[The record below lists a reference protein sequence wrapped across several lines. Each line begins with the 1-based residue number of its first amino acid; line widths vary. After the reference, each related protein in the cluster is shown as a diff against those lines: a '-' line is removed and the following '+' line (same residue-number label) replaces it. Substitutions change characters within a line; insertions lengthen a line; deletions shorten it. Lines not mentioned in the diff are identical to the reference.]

1 MIKRL
6 FIIFLIAGIWFSI
19 SSFPAWAGEITI
31 LYTGDT
37 HAMLYTCNCP
47 KEPIGGLSRRATLI
61 KQLRKENPDTL
72 VLDSGGFFASGMMDE
87 YSQNTQLDIQ
97 RTLASL
103 KAMELMQYDALAI
116 GDNEFNFGR
125 EFLEANIAKYKLNFL
140 SANIKSAKAL
150 PYFIKEVGGVKIG
163 IVAVSPVADPQKYGA
178 LRLLDPDSAVG
189 WAISELKKQ
198 SVELI
203 VVLSGLND
211 SDNQKL
217 LQDVEGI
224 NIIISGFSMPKQGAS
239 DIQPYGSAL
248 VIRPSWQGRSLGKL
262 SLVVKDGKILKYKT
276 EQLPVSEKI
285 TQDPE
290 VLAAIPHC
298 FSDSDC
304 KSKDQRGICRDPGTL
319 NSQCKFSQPRKVS
332 LLIIVPKACLTCN
345 TDRPINLLKKYFPGL
360 QVDYLFYPSRRAD
373 RLLKQ
378 HSITKLPVYLL
389 GKEVSQE
396 KEFAKLMQRLDKK
409 GDFYLVDL
417 RFVGFSYFLGRQR
430 FKGKLDLFISL
441 FEKDSQKL
449 LKLMKQFHP
458 TIHFLAKESKESKF
472 DASRGGLEVEEYLRA
487 VCVEKY
493 NPRVFWDYLE
503 CRSGNIYSSWWD
515 DCLPGQDIKQ
525 IKSCAQSQEG
535 EKLLKENISLNK
547 ELGIMLGPTYLL
559 DNQEIFSSQ
568 GVPAAE
574 ELKKLIKR

>member
-6 FIIFLIAGIWFSI
+6 FNVCLMAGVWFLV
-19 SSFPAWAGEITI
+19 SSLPACAGEITI

-37 HAMLYTCNCP
+37 HAMLYTCSCP
-47 KEPIGGLSRRATLI
+47 KEPNGGVSRRASLI

-72 VLDSGGFFASGMMDE
+72 VLDSGGFFASGIMDE

-150 PYFIKEVGGVKIG
+150 PYFIKEVGGVRIG
-163 IVAVSPVADPQKYGA
+163 IVAVSPVADPQKYGT
-178 LRLLDPDSAVG
+178 LRLLDPDSAVA

-211 SDNQKL
+211 SDNRKL
-217 LQDVEGI
+217 TQDVKGI
-224 NIIISGFSMPKQGAS
+224 DIIISGFSTPKQRTS
-239 DIQPYGSAL
+239 DNQPYGSVL
-248 VIRPSWQGRSLGKL
+248 LLRPSWQGRSLGKL
-262 SLVVKDGKILKYKT
+262 SLTVKDGKILKYKT
-276 EQLPVSEKI
+276 EQLPVSENI
-285 TQDPE
+285 AQDPE
-290 VLAAIPHC
+290 VLAVIPHC

-304 KSKDQRGICRDPGTL
+304 KSKDKIGICRDPGAL

-332 LLIIVPKACLTCN
+332 LLIIIPKACLTCN
-345 TDRPINLLKKYFPGL
+345 TARPINLLKKYFPGL
-360 QVDYLFYPSRRAD
+360 QVNYLLYPSRRAD
-373 RLLKQ
+373 QLIRQ
-378 HSITKLPVYLL
+378 HSINTLPAYLL

-396 KEFAKLMQRLDKK
+396 KEFSKLIQRLGRK
-409 GDFYLVDL
+409 GDFYLVDP

-430 FKGKLDLFISL
+430 FKSRLDLFLSL
-441 FEKDSQKL
+441 FGKDSQKL
-449 LKLMKQFHP
+449 LKVMKQFHP

-472 DASRGGLEVEEYLRA
+472 DAGRGGLEVEEYLRA

-515 DCLPGQDIKQ
+515 DCLIGQDTGKIKA
-525 IKSCAQSQEG
+525 CAQSQEG
-535 EKLLKENISLNK
+535 EKLLKENISLNN
-547 ELGIMLGPTYLL
+547 ELGVMLGPTYLL

-568 GVPAAE
+568 GVPAVE